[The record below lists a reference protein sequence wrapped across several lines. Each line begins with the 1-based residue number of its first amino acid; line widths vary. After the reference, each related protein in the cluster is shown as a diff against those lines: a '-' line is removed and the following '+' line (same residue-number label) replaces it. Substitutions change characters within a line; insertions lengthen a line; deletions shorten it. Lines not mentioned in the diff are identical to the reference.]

1 MQKPK
6 FPTLDKFVHRCI
18 NNSKESVNVNKSEA
32 KSIANEYTHLLY
44 HLSALQDYIISLQK
58 QNAEPIEVEIDSGNF

>member
-18 NNSKESVNVNKSEA
+18 NNSKESVNVNKAEA
-32 KSIANEYTHLLY
+32 KSIANESMKLY
-44 HLSALQDYIISLQK
+44 HSKFES
-58 QNAEPIEVEIDSGNF
+58 SSS